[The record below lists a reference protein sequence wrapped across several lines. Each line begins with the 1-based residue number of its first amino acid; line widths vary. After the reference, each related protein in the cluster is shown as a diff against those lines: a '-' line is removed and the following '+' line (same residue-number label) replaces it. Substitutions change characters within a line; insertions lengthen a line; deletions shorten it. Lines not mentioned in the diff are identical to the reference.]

1 MNISLEMPSL
11 SFPLFKARSMYK
23 IIWSFRPPLDLSC
36 NKLTGPI
43 RPSFE
48 NLNKLHVLGP
58 QNNHLSGIIP
68 YSLLGLK
75 SLGFM
80 DLSQNELSGEI
91 PLSLQNLSF
100 FVEIQRFEQ
109 SAAWRNPHRRPA
121 LDIPT
126 VKLWGKQRIAWPWP
140 STMSTSSDSS
150 HSDSAG
156 WWKNVYHSSAI
167 WIWSC
172 DWFPS
177 HSWPLLQKMLG
188 FPKAIVNTY
197 QSHQN
202 MNPHAH
208 IDIIISEQML
218 TPSQLEVIRKLAFV
232 VVFNVFCQNSEF
244 EQFL

>member
-91 PLSLQNLSF
+91 PMSSQNLSF
-100 FVEIQRFEQ
+100 LQKFNDSNNQLHGE
-109 SAAWRNPHRRPA
+109 
-121 LDIPT
+121 IPT
-126 VKLWGKQRIAWPWP
+126 GGQLLTFPRSSFEGNRGLRGGDLPPCQPHQTPHTQIQPVDEK
-140 STMSTSSDSS
+140 MSIIVLQFGFG
-150 HSDSAG
+150 AVIG
-156 WWKNVYHSSAI
+156 
-167 WIWSC
+167 
-172 DWFPS
+172 F
-177 HSWPLLQKMLG
+177 LLTVGLCFK
-188 FPKAIVNTY
+188 
-197 QSHQN
+197 
-202 MNPHAH
+202 
-208 IDIIISEQML
+208 
-218 TPSQLEVIRKLAFV
+218 RCW
-232 VVFNVFCQNSEF
+232 VF
-244 EQFL
+244 LKP